1 MKITFVTPTP
11 LDLSAFGIR
20 ALSAFLK
27 REGIEVR
34 NVFLPSGV
42 EKYKFKDSFSYI
54 YDPTILEQVVDLC
67 ADSDLVGLSFM
78 SNYYERAIQLTRA
91 IKSNLSAPVI
101 WGGIHPTVMPEE
113 SLHYADMVCVG
124 EGEDAILELLS
135 RMAEGGR
142 LTDIQNIWT
151 RENGRIA
158 ANPMRP
164 LESDLDRFPRFDFG
178 LEEHYVHDLR
188 SDKVVP
194 MTKELLQLSFL
205 IEPNLEGT
213 FKDSYRRTRN
223 YKTLTTRGC
232 PHSCS
237 FCAEATLAKMYKGQK
252 YLRKRSVP
260 HVIEELEWVKRE
272 FPLVESIFLFDDTF
286 LARTTE
292 EIIDFSKEYK
302 NRIGLPFHIQASPT
316 TLTEERMEALID
328 AGLSF
333 VEMGIQSVSRTGK
346 EIYNRNISNDRLL
359 KAASILAKYN
369 GRIYPAC
376 YHVILDNPWETSR
389 DVLET
394 LDLVLKLPR
403 PFWLKRSSL
412 VCFPGT
418 PLFTKAKEDGIF
430 KDEEDIKRNVYN
442 KHLHQPHGSYVNF
455 LFYLA
460 GFCNFPRWIVRRLAT
475 RSMAERFDKVSL
487 TRTYANFNR
496 LGDAC
501 IVVYKGIRSLVR
513 GDFAR
518 IGRYLNRAFWRM
530 S

>member
-11 LDLSAFGIR
+11 LDLSAFGVR
-20 ALSAFLK
+20 ALSSFLK

-34 NVFLPSGV
+34 NIFLPGGV
-42 EKYKFKDSFSYI
+42 EKYKFRDSFSYI
-54 YDPTILEQVVDLC
+54 YDPKILDRVSELC
-67 ADSDLVGLSFM
+67 ADSDLVGISFM

-91 IKSNLSAPVI
+91 IKSNLNTPVI

-113 SLHYADMVCVG
+113 SLDHADMVCVG
-124 EGEDAILELLS
+124 EGEDAVLELLA
-135 RMAEGGR
+135 RMSEGGG
-142 LTDIQNIWT
+142 LSDIQNIWT
-151 RENGRIA
+151 KENGRIVS
-158 ANPMRP
+158 NPMRP
-164 LESDLDRFPRFDFG
+164 LETNLDRFPHFDFG

-188 SDKVVP
+188 TDAVVP
-194 MTKELLQLSFL
+194 MTKELLRLSFL

-232 PHSCS
+232 PHACS
-237 FCAEATLAKMYKGQK
+237 FCAEATLAKMYKGQR

-272 FPLVESIFLFDDTF
+272 FPFVESIFLFDDTF

-292 EIIDFSKEYK
+292 EILEFSKEYK
-302 NRIGLPFHIQASPT
+302 KHIGLPFHIQASPT
-316 TLTEERMEALID
+316 TLSEERMEALID

-346 EIYNRNISNDRLL
+346 QIYNRGVSNERLL
-359 KAASILAKYN
+359 EAASVLAKYN
-369 GRIYPAC
+369 GKIYPAC

-389 DVLET
+389 DNLET
-394 LDLVLKLPR
+394 LDLVLKLPK

-418 PLFTKAKEDGIF
+418 PLFEKAREEGIF
-430 KDEEDIKRNVYN
+430 KNEEDIKRNVYN
-442 KHLHQPHGSYVNF
+442 KHLHQPHGKYVNF

-460 GFCNFPRWIVRRLAT
+460 GFCNFPRWIVRRLAST
-475 RSMAERFDKVSL
+475 SMAERFDKDSL
-487 TRTYANFNR
+487 SGLYENLNR
-496 LGDAC
+496 LGDLS
-501 IVVYKGIRSLVR
+501 IVIYKGIRSLLR
-513 GDFAR
+513 GDLAR
-518 IGRYLNRAFWRM
+518 IGRYLSRTFWRM